1 MHARKEEAVKLVGMA
16 VLRFR
21 EKSEFTYKDL
31 LDLNDSRKAYQ
42 SPLAVICHIDL
53 NAFFAQCE
61 QLRLGLSEQDP
72 VVCVQWN
79 TLIAVSYAARDYGI
93 TRMDRLEQAKQKCPN
108 LIPAHTAV
116 FKKGEP
122 FWKYVDHMPSPA
134 NHKVSLD
141 PYRREG
147 KKVLNIF
154 RSECDLVEKASVDE
168 SFMDLGRL
176 VFRRILTLFP
186 NILEGM
192 TSKSDRLKS
201 IDQLP
206 AGIDF
211 KGYII
216 AKKDDT
222 EDESAIADENHSFLI
237 EDWDDLVILVGS
249 MICYELRKKVEERL
263 GYKTSGGVGR
273 VKTIAKLASGFRK
286 PDQQTVIRNDSIPNF
301 LKYFKLTDFWSMG
314 GKIGSYVKETLGE
327 ETSISSIR
335 DQYSTPTDL
344 AQVLDKNYDLA
355 SKVFLM
361 IRGKYSLPLEE
372 RELLKSMAANKN
384 FRQSIYKIADLIPWL
399 NVFIGELIL
408 RIQDLDDEYNTI
420 SRPTKM
426 TLSILGSSGTRHSK
440 QCTLNRPPKDYDLLR
455 QLYYNTSV
463 ELFQNLEILWK
474 EQSPNHKMFPIYN
487 ASLSVSNFLDMNG
500 VNTLDEL
507 MPNVKRRK
515 LDNIESSLEIRND
528 IASPVKKDTL
538 DYFLAMKDKSDILHV
553 NDAADEHNTRSCKRC
568 DEAIGLSEWQTHQD
582 FHVALDLET
591 KINHDFEETYGERLL
606 KRSDRNKNDKNK
618 PKKAST
624 SSTDKTQ
631 SRLPF

>member
-1 MHARKEEAVKLVGMA
+1 
-16 VLRFR
+16 
-21 EKSEFTYKDL
+21 
-31 LDLNDSRKAYQ
+31 
-42 SPLAVICHIDL
+42 
-53 NAFFAQCE
+53 
-61 QLRLGLSEQDP
+61 
-72 VVCVQWN
+72 
-79 TLIAVSYAARDYGI
+79 
-93 TRMDRLEQAKQKCPN
+93 
-108 LIPAHTAV
+108 
-116 FKKGEP
+116 
-122 FWKYVDHMPSPA
+122 MPSPA

-141 PYRREG
+141 PYH
-147 KKVLNIF
+147 
-154 RSECDLVEKASVDE
+154 
-168 SFMDLGRL
+168 
-176 VFRRILTLFP
+176 
-186 NILEGM
+186 
-192 TSKSDRLKS
+192 
-201 IDQLP
+201 
-206 AGIDF
+206 F
-211 KGYII
+211 KGYTI

-222 EDESAIADENHSFLI
+222 EDESAKADEDHSFLV

-286 PDQQTVIRNDSIPNF
+286 PDQQTIIRNDSIPNF

-314 GKIGSYVKETLGE
+314 GKMGSYVKETLGE

-355 SKVFLM
+355 SKIFLM
-361 IRGKYSLPLEE
+361 IRGKYCVPLQE

-384 FRQSIYKIADLIPWL
+384 FRQSIYKKADLIPWL

-426 TLSILGSSGTRHSK
+426 TLSVLGSSGTRHSK
-440 QCTLNRPPKDYDLLR
+440 QCTLNRPPKDYELLR
-455 QLYYNTSV
+455 QLYYTTSV

-474 EQSPNHKMFPIYN
+474 EQSPNHQMFPIYN

-528 IASPVKKDTL
+528 IASPVKRDTL
-538 DYFLAMKDKSDILHV
+538 DYFLATKDKSDILQI
-553 NDAADEHNTRSCKRC
+553 DDGADEHYTRSCKRC
-568 DEAIGLSEWQTHQD
+568 DEAIGLSEWQTHLD

-591 KINHDFEETYGERLL
+591 KINQDFEETYGERLL
-606 KRSDRNKNDKNK
+606 KRSDRNKNDKSK
-618 PKKAST
+618 PKKTST
-624 SSTDKTQ
+624 SATDRTQ
-631 SRLPF
+631 SKLPF

>member
-1 MHARKEEAVKLVGMA
+1 MA
-16 VLRFR
+16 VLRFKN
-21 EKSEFTYKDL
+21 KSEFTYKNL

-134 NHKVSLD
+134 THKVSLD

-192 TSKSDRLKS
+192 TSKSDTLKP
-201 IDQLP
+201 IDHLP
-206 AGIDF
+206 QGIDF

-216 AKKDDT
+216 AKKDDA
-222 EDESAIADENHSFLI
+222 ENESAIADEDSSFLV

-249 MICYELRKKVEERL
+249 MICYELRKKVEEQL
-263 GYKTSGGVGR
+263 GYKTSGGVGK
-273 VKTIAKLASGFRK
+273 VKTIAKLASGFKK
-286 PDQQTVIRNDSIPNF
+286 PDQQTIVRNDSVPGF
-301 LKYFKLTDFWSMG
+301 LKYFRLTDFWSMG
-314 GKIGSYVKETLGE
+314 GKTGSYVKETLGE
-327 ETSISSIR
+327 DISISSIR
-335 DQYSTPTDL
+335 DQYSSPTEL
-344 AQVLDKNYDLA
+344 AQALDKNYDLA
-355 SKVFLM
+355 SKIFLM
-361 IRGKYSLPLEE
+361 IRGEYALPLEE

-384 FRQSIYKIADLIPWL
+384 FRQSIYKKADLIPWI

-426 TLSILGSSGTRHSK
+426 TLSVLGSSGTRHSK
-440 QCTLNRPPKDYDLLR
+440 QCTLNRPPKDYELLR
-455 QLYYNTSV
+455 QLYYTTSL

-487 ASLSVSNFLDMNG
+487 ASLSVSNFVDMNG
-500 VNTLDEL
+500 VNTLDDL
-507 MPNVKRRK
+507 MPNVKKRK
-515 LDNIESSLEIRND
+515 LDPVETFEGRSD
-528 IASPVKKDTL
+528 IASTVKKDTL
-538 DYFLAMKDKSDILHV
+538 DYFLSSKDQSDVPKIDEV
-553 NDAADEHNTRSCKRC
+553 ADEDSKRICNRC
-568 DEAIGLSEWQTHQD
+568 DEAIDLLEWQTHQD

-591 KINHDFEETYGERLL
+591 KINQDFEESYGERLL
-606 KRSDRNKNDKNK
+606 KRSDRSKNDKSK
-618 PKKAST
+618 PKKATPST
-624 SSTDKTQ
+624 ADKTQ
-631 SRLPF
+631 SKLPF